1 MLNET
6 SKYRLSVYQTR
17 ELIKETSDCRIE
29 TVFCTLDEKM
39 YIKRTYSEDKR
50 EIFYALQSLNSNHI
64 PKISEVIFDENTT
77 VIEEYIQ
84 GKSLGELIE
93 SRQFTHKSAH
103 KLIKQIFETLSV
115 LHYNSI
121 IHRDVKPDNIIVDE
135 NKNVWLIDFGIAR
148 FYDSSAYKDT
158 ERLGTVGYA
167 PPEQFGFSQS
177 DFRSDLYA
185 AGVTIEEI
193 GAAAKLSPNSSI
205 MKAARKC
212 RQFDPSH
219 RYDSADAALREINQ
233 KCRSSKAVALLV
245 VLLLAVFII
254 VYPQLLQKRTFL
266 QVDEESPEVNRNQ
279 DKSINADIRW
289 NPILDNYTGQDLPSI
304 IIPHTSGKGS
314 ESIRLMANQS
324 EISLLYELSDSILTL
339 SLDDHEL
346 PEQKFSFSY
355 RPLNDLDYVDAKTDA
370 EILFY
375 DMDGDGQDEILIAL
389 SDRSLL
395 SGVNDMILCNTNW
408 RTVWCIGYAPKE
420 GFWQAAG
427 MMVSFGNHGGI
438 SINYLGERE
447 LYCNDTG
454 IWMRLSERVL
464 QETN

>member
-6 SKYRLSVYQTR
+6 SKYRLSVYQPR
-17 ELIKETSDCRIE
+17 ERIKETSECRIE

-50 EIFYALQSLNSNHI
+50 EIFCALQNLSSNHI
-64 PKISEVIFDENTT
+64 PNISEVIFDENTI

-84 GKSLGELIE
+84 GKLLSELIE
-93 SRQFTHKSAH
+93 SRQFTYKSAH
-103 KLIKQIFETLSV
+103 KLIGQIFETLAV
-115 LHYNSI
+115 LHHNGI
-121 IHRDVKPDNIIVDE
+121 IHRDVKPDNIMVDE

-193 GAAAKLSPNSSI
+193 GVAAKLSPNSAI
-205 MKAARKC
+205 MKVARKC
-212 RQFDPSH
+212 RQFDPTN
-219 RYDSADAALREINQ
+219 RYASAEDALREIN
-233 KCRSSKAVALLV
+233 KKYRLSKTVALSAA
-245 VLLLAVFII
+245 LLLSVFITL
-254 VYPQLLQKRTFL
+254 YPLLLQKKTFL
-266 QVDEESPEVNRNQ
+266 QVDEESPEVNHNQ
-279 DKSINADIRW
+279 DKSINTGIRW

-314 ESIRLMANQS
+314 ESIQLMANQP
-324 EISLLYELSDSILTL
+324 EVILQYELSDSVLTL

-346 PEQKFSFSY
+346 AEQKFSFSY
-355 RPLNDLDYVDAKTDA
+355 GPLNDLDYVDAKTDA

-375 DMDGDGQDEILIAL
+375 DMNGDGQDEILIAL
-389 SDRSLL
+389 SERSLL
-395 SGVNDMILCNTNW
+395 SGANDMILCNANW
-408 RTVWCIGYAPKE
+408 RAVWCIGYAPTE

-454 IWMRLSERVL
+454 IWMRLSGRVL